1 MKQEESYPWA
11 EIPILG
17 LQPVKFKP
25 VASDPRLAVYQ
36 ALIKSPAPDMPTF
49 SLTVTTASPG
59 DDQQAERELQ
69 SLLSNMRAGVLV
81 ADGGPVQDAPDDPEP
96 FNPDTQIEIRIE
108 PVEPVTTERTFGV
121 IMVIQT
127 AVDSGPEAEAEADL
141 AAPAA
146 APRSNYRVPQ
156 RKEHKYTANHAMIA
170 TVTAISGSGRLR
182 PPGGPVSAGDS
193 TSTNNKRR
201 TVFVRGNPLEFY
213 LTAGFT
219 DRGLV

>member
-1 MKQEESYPWA
+1 MKQQESDPWA
-11 EIPILG
+11 EISILG

-59 DDQQAERELQ
+59 DDQEAERELQ

-81 ADGGPVQDAPDDPEP
+81 ADGGPVQDPPDDPEP

-121 IMVIQT
+121 IMVLQT
-127 AVDSGPEAEAEADL
+127 TVDSGPEAEAEAGL
-141 AAPAA
+141 AAPVP
-146 APRSNYRVPQ
+146 APSPNYRVPQ
-156 RKEHKYTANHAMIA
+156 GKEHKYTANHAMIA
-170 TVTAISGSGRLR
+170 TVTAIPGSGRLR
-182 PPGGPVSAGDS
+182 PPGGPVSAGGS
-193 TSTNNKRR
+193 TSTNKKKR
-201 TVFVRGNPLEFY
+201 TVHVRGNPLEFY

-219 DRGLV
+219 G